1 MNHFLVCMVFV
12 FSLGQGSAA
21 LAQSAPAS
29 TSSSLIVK
37 VEPIAPLKLDAGDGA
52 PWWTYFVPV
61 VGPIVSGLLAFVGVW
76 LGLKI
81 ATNNTAKTAEAAQ
94 KNNDAAI
101 WQKANETELR
111 DIQAKLDGFYM
122 PFQLL
127 SDANHMLAQDI
138 RVRQPKD
145 YRMLVQLFD
154 TEWRE
159 SLSPGDKKIVEI
171 VCNNAEELRALIAN
185 KSGLVDDKILPYL
198 SRASVHFRILNL
210 AYKSELGADPVR
222 FNEYV
227 YPRQLD
233 KVLALEIERL
243 RRRVEQLREK
253 PGGSPPSREGLVIPP
268 DYVLPKWSDPDS
280 RLLGVQSAA

>member
-1 MNHFLVCMVFV
+1 MNNFLVWVVFV
-12 FSLGQGSAA
+12 LSLAQGSAA
-21 LAQSAPAS
+21 LAQSVSAPTSAS
-29 TSSSLIVK
+29 SPLIVK
-37 VEPIAPLKLDAGDGA
+37 VEPIAPLKLDAGEAA

-81 ATNNTAKTAEAAQ
+81 ATNNTTKTAEVAQ

-138 RVRQPKD
+138 RVRQPQG

-154 TEWRE
+154 TQWRE
-159 SLSPGDKKIVEI
+159 SLSAGDKKIVEV

-198 SRASVHFRILNL
+198 SRASVHFRILHPCL
-210 AYKSELGADPVR
+210 
-222 FNEYV
+222 
-227 YPRQLD
+227 
-233 KVLALEIERL
+233 
-243 RRRVEQLREK
+243 
-253 PGGSPPSREGLVIPP
+253 
-268 DYVLPKWSDPDS
+268 
-280 RLLGVQSAA
+280 